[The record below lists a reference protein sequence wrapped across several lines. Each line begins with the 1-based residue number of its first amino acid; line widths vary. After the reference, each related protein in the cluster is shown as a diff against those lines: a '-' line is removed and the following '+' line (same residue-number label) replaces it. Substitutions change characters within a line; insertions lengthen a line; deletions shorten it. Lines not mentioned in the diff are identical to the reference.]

1 MVTGYSRSP
10 RLVKGAIIQ
19 FASPLLMPK
28 PNTIIFQYNPE
39 TMTRSLTPWVPP
51 SDEQIKNDKKIENNL
66 AQPYDPEETFNITLE
81 LDAADDLET
90 PFLHP
95 VAVATGVA
103 DRIAAL
109 EMLMYPAPVDTL
121 SGPTSGTLTPAPQNP
136 AAAGAGTVTPAQRQT
151 IPLILFYFGPG
162 RTVPV
167 RITTFSIDEQAYS
180 PSLYPLRAK
189 VTLGL
194 KVLDPVALVDD
205 GSAAF
210 RLAKACYQDNRNK
223 KLDLAKIR
231 NQENTVDQ
239 ITALLPS

>member
-1 MVTGYSRSP
+1 MTTGFPRSP

-19 FASPLLMPK
+19 FSSPLLMPK

-39 TMTRSLTPWVPP
+39 TMTRTLTPWTPP
-51 SDEQIKNDKKIENNL
+51 SDEQLKIDKKIENNL

-81 LDAADDLET
+81 LDAADDLEK

-95 VAVATGVA
+95 VTVISGVA

-121 SGPTSGTLTPAPQNP
+121 SGPTSGTLTPAPPP
-136 AAAGAGTVTPAQRQT
+136 ASGTGTVTPAQRQT

-194 KVLDPVALVDD
+194 KVLDPVSLVDD
-205 GSAAF
+205 GTAAF
-210 RLAKACYQDNRNK
+210 RIAKTSYEDNRNK
-223 KLDLAKIR
+223 KLELAKIR
-231 NQENTVDQ
+231 NQENTIDQ